1 MEEEKKTIK
10 TKEKKKVSRKVI
22 VLVVIVLTILMGY
35 IYFRGEYLESL
46 EIGEQYTS
54 IFWQNLRYS
63 GITLACIFVLT
74 FIIMLYTNSRI
85 KAGLK
90 KFFEQEKKEMPK
102 LPNKSISLIISILV
116 SAISTNAILN
126 KLILFTNSA
135 QFVSTDPIFG
145 IDK

>member
-22 VLVVIVLTILMGY
+22 VLVVIALTILMGY

-74 FIIMLYTNSRI
+74 FIIMLYTNSKI
-85 KAGLK
+85 KAGL
-90 KFFEQEKKEMPK
+90 
-102 LPNKSISLIISILV
+102 N
-116 SAISTNAILN
+116 
-126 KLILFTNSA
+126 
-135 QFVSTDPIFG
+135 
-145 IDK
+145 